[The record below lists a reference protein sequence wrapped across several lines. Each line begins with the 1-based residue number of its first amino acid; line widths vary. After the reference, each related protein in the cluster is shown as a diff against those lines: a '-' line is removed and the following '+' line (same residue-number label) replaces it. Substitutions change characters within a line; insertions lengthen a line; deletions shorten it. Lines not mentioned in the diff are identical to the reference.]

1 MKAGIEPV
9 TALSWPEALTA
20 PVRKLPEHTRIRVAL
35 SGGLDS
41 VLLLHLAA
49 FCHRAR
55 VPVDAI
61 HVNHQLQHN
70 AAETESFCR
79 DICGDLG
86 IPLVVRRVTVMTGK
100 DADAVG
106 GIEEAA
112 RKARYQVF
120 EELLEPGHL
129 LLMAH
134 HADDQ
139 AETVLFRL
147 LRGSGV
153 AGLAGMPRCRPL
165 GQGQL
170 ARPLLDIERAQLA
183 LWAEQAGL
191 RWVEDPSNADCRYD
205 RNFLRHSII
214 PELKTRWPGL
224 TGRIRHSAES
234 CGDSEFLNGVLAQQ
248 QWQQCSTPEG
258 NLSVAALAVL
268 SLPEQKNL
276 LYWWIRRRGF
286 RPPSSPALIQVLHDL
301 LAAGED
307 RSPGFF
313 GPGYSLRRF
322 RGQVWLVASS
332 QEPLP
337 QRPAPLVP
345 GDSVRWGHWR
355 LVLEP
360 ASANPKIPSPEIRIS
375 TRQGGERLRP
385 CPDGPSKSLKKWFQE
400 HSIPPWE
407 RSSIPLVFAGSGD
420 ERELVAVGDF
430 WCSGQYTGAAPATGW
445 RLIVRRDFD

>member
-1 MKAGIEPV
+1 MKAGTEPV

-20 PVRKLPEHTRIRVAL
+20 PVRNLPEHTRIRVAL

-41 VLLLHLAA
+41 VLLLHLAV
-49 FCHRAR
+49 FCHRVR

-61 HVNHQLQHN
+61 HVNHQLQPN

-79 DICGDLG
+79 DICGALS
-86 IPLVVRRVTVMTGK
+86 IPLVVRRVTVTTGK
-100 DADAVG
+100 DGDAVG

-153 AGLAGMPRCRPL
+153 AGLAGMPRYRPL

-191 RWVEDPSNADCRYD
+191 SWMEDPSNSDQRYD
-205 RNFLRHSII
+205 RNFLRHGII
-214 PELKTRWPGL
+214 PELKARWPGL
-224 TGRIRHSAES
+224 TRRIRHSAES
-234 CGDSEFLNGVLAQQ
+234 CGDSEFLNGVLAEK
-248 QWQQCSTPEG
+248 QWLQCSTPEG
-258 NLSVAALAVL
+258 NLAVVGLKSL

-276 LYWWIRRRGF
+276 LHWWIRRQGF
-286 RPPSSPALIQVLHDL
+286 RPPSSASMPQVLHDL
-301 LAAGED
+301 LQAGDD
-307 RSPGFF
+307 RHPGLS
-313 GPGYSLRRF
+313 GQGYSLQRF
-322 RGQVWLVASS
+322 RGQICLLAGDGGGIPE
-332 QEPLP
+332 EPVL
-337 QRPAPLVP
+337 LVP
-345 GDSVRWGHWR
+345 GCEVKWGRWR
-355 LVLEP
+355 LCLEP
-360 ASANPKIPSPEIRIS
+360 AGANPKTTFPEIRIS

-385 CPDGPSKSLKKWFQE
+385 SPDGPSKALKKWFQE
-400 HSIPPWE
+400 RGVPPWE
-407 RSSIPLVFAGSGD
+407 RPSIPLVFAGSGGD
-420 ERELVAVGDF
+420 RE
-430 WCSGQYTGAAPATGW
+430 QYTGAAPATGW